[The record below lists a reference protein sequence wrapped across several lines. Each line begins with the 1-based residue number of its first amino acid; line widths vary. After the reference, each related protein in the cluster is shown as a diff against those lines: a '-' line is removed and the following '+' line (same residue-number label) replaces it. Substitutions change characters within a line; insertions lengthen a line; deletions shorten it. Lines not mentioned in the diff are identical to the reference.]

1 MIWILAPFLVCV
13 VLSCVHALL
22 GFRVIARNI
31 IFLDLALAQLAAF
44 GATLGLAFGLSPEGA
59 GMTVTAMAM
68 TTIGAVFFTFIP
80 EKYRGVSQEVV
91 IGLVYVMAVAGVVIA
106 IRSSPAEAHHLTDML
121 VGNIL
126 FVSLS
131 DVGSLAIYYGA
142 LIAIYAGLRRVVL
155 SRLPQGSR
163 WHDFVFYVFF
173 GWVVTSSVKVA
184 GVLLVFVFLIVP
196 AVAALW
202 WGIQR
207 PFYRWLFALVFGMLF
222 SALGLLLSV
231 VLDWPTG
238 AAIVLAAGAMVSLLR
253 IVVSMFNRRLK
264 TTKPAI

>member
-1 MIWILAPFLVCV
+1 MIWVLVPFMACL

-31 IFLDLALAQLAAF
+31 IFLDLALAQLAAL
-44 GATLGLAFGLSPEGA
+44 GATLGLAFGLFPEGA
-59 GMTVTAMAM
+59 GMTVAAMGMTA
-68 TTIGAVFFTFIP
+68 IGALFFTFIP

-91 IGLVYVMAVAGVVIA
+91 IGLVYVLSVAGVVIA

-131 DVGSLAIYYGA
+131 DVGSLVVYYGGVT
-142 LIAIYAGLRRVVL
+142 AIYALLRRFVL
-155 SRLPQGSR
+155 SRLPSASR
-163 WHDFVFYVFF
+163 WHEFVFYLFF

-196 AVAALW
+196 AVSSLW
-202 WGIQR
+202 YGVIS
-207 PFYRWLFALVFGMLF
+207 PFRRWLFAAVMGSVF
-222 SALGLLLSV
+222 SALGLFLSV
-231 VLDWPTG
+231 VADWPTG
-238 AAIVLAAGAMVSLLR
+238 AAIVLAAGFCLLVLR
-253 IVVSMFNRRLK
+253 SFVAVKSALIKIKGTV
-264 TTKPAI
+264 